1 MPWKLIVKRT
11 VILSEIEKIDIKVWQ
26 VPKSKDKSEGI
37 KYSVNYRILKKD
49 EWFSKIRIDN
59 SEGKGHHLHIDNK
72 EKEFKFVSIEET
84 IKFILSKRWIKWK

>member
-1 MPWKLIVKRT
+1 MASKLIVKRT
-11 VILSEIEKIDIKVWQ
+11 VILSENEKIDIKVWQ
-26 VPKSKDKSEGI
+26 VPRTKDKPEGI

-49 EWFSKIRIDN
+49 EWISKIRVDN

-84 IKFILSKRWIKWK
+84 IKYILSKR